1 MSEEEAVNPTSYPL
15 DHPFILAPKPMKRLL
30 LSIDFDD
37 TIAKIGEFP
46 EILGEMP
53 GAIESLKELHAEG
66 HRIQIW
72 TCRHGEWLDQAR
84 AWLDEN
90 KVPYERINENCPNL
104 IDKWGETRKMSADLY
119 IDDKML
125 GGLPPWGVIVR
136 RVRKHVD
143 TLHGKS
149 QEAILCKQPKLIG
162 LSGKRGSGKN
172 TVATMMQEANYFY
185 QEHAFASKL
194 KYFATQLIGEGYDVY
209 SQQGKTEFIPE
220 WGMTV
225 GELLQRLGTD
235 AIRNGLHQQA
245 WVLACF
251 AGIEPDAY
259 AIVTDC
265 RFPNE
270 VDAIQAR
277 GGIVLRIEGDPLKQH
292 GDGTRDDAH
301 SSETALDGY
310 KGFDGFIYNDGTLED
325 LRGQVEG
332 VLAFPYPTR

>member
-1 MSEEEAVNPTSYPL
+1 MNP
-15 DHPFILAPKPMKRLL
+15 LL

-37 TIAKIGEFP
+37 TIAKIGDFP

-53 GAIESLKELHAEG
+53 GAIAGIKELHADG

-72 TCRHGEWLDQAR
+72 TCRHGKWLDHAK

-90 KVPYERINENCPNL
+90 EVPYERINENCPNL
-104 IDKWGETRKMSADLY
+104 IDKWGETRKMSADVY

-125 GGLPPWGVIVR
+125 GGLPPWREIVR
-136 RVRKHVD
+136 RVCKHARMMDLKLREDV
-143 TLHGKS
+143 LR
-149 QEAILCKQPKLIG
+149 KQPRLIG

-172 TVATMMQEANYFY
+172 TVAEMMQDANHLY

-194 KYFATQLIGEGYDVY
+194 KYFATQLIGGGYDVY
-209 SQQGKTEFIPE
+209 SQQGKAKFIPE

-251 AGIEPDAY
+251 AGIQPEDY
-259 AIVTDC
+259 AIITDC

-270 VDAIQAR
+270 VAAIQGR
-277 GGIVLRIEGDPLKQH
+277 GGIVIRIEGDPLKQQ
-292 GDGTRDDAH
+292 GDGTRDDTH
-301 SSETALDGY
+301 PSETALDGY
-310 KGFDGFIYNDGTLED
+310 ADFDGIIHNDGSLDTLRERVVGA
-325 LRGQVEG
+325 LSFSYKQQG
-332 VLAFPYPTR
+332 